1 MNSNSQDYLQTQQH
15 TSQVMT
21 WPGRWRGKEEAGS
34 GMKSESS
41 KVSALLRGNARLERG
56 KQKRCEG
63 VQACQKESA

>member
-1 MNSNSQDYLQTQQH
+1 MNSNSQDYLQTQPH

-41 KVSALLRGNARLERG
+41 KVSALLTRKCQTGEG
-56 KQKRCEG
+56 KTK
-63 VQACQKESA
+63 KM